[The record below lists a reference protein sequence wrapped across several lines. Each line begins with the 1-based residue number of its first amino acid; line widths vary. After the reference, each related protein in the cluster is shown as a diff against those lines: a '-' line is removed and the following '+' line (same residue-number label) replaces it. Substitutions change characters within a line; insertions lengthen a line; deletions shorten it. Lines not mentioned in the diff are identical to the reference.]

1 MTDET
6 KAERDSTLTQDSD
19 DRSYE
24 APAISTLGTTGELT
38 SANEASGPDN
48 LKP

>member
-1 MTDET
+1 MADET
-6 KAERDSTLTQDSD
+6 KTKRETAPVEDAD

-38 SANEASGPDN
+38 SANETSGPDSAG
-48 LKP
+48 